1 MTNWKSKTRSKV
13 NLNDFQ
19 FPETV
24 EKRMSMYFID
34 YPFFSNVQFV
44 QHKNQQQL
52 FLSVAL
58 KFVLIGLGQLMNQ
71 KIHLFVRIVLDSK
84 RYINKFQLG
93 VVKGKKTNDNLWIY
107 SHHYPTSILLYLADL
122 ICIMTRCRG
131 SSY

>member
-1 MTNWKSKTRSKV
+1 
-13 NLNDFQ
+13 
-19 FPETV
+19 
-24 EKRMSMYFID
+24 MSMYFID

-44 QHKNQQQL
+44 QHKNQQQF

-93 VVKGKKTNDNLWIY
+93 VVKGKKTNDNL
-107 SHHYPTSILLYLADL
+107 
-122 ICIMTRCRG
+122 
-131 SSY
+131 